1 MSYCAC
7 EKSNQI
13 RLLKETKPY
22 GAAQYNERCPIAH
35 AQKAA
40 LAAHAQYLENANV
53 SEDHDQERTVEG
65 DGAREDEVAQVLS
78 EQALPLWW
86 GTCRCN

>member
-1 MSYCAC
+1 MAQRSIM
-7 EKSNQI
+7 KDV
-13 RLLKETKPY
+13 LLRMCKK
-22 GAAQYNERCPIAH
+22 
-35 AQKAA
+35 A